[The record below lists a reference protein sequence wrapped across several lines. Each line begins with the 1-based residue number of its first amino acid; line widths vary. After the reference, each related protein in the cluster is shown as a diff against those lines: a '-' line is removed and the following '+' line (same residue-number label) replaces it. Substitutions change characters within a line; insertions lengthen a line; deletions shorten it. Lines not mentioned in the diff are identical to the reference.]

1 MSVLL
6 PWLLAFGALAIAGI
20 TALHLLARNEPPRWL
35 LPTARFVPESR
46 ERAPARSFSLSD
58 RRLLALRVFALAAI
72 ALAAAGPWWRGARA
86 ARAQVI
92 VADLSRTVGDRRAVV
107 TAVRAAYRDG
117 DRVVALDSVARAV
130 TLAGLDSLSATPAP
144 VRVGRLSAALLAA
157 REEARALARG
167 ADSVALVL
175 VSPLMA
181 DVMDAATPAIRA
193 TWPGAVRVERVALPA
208 DTACGADH
216 ARVTLRASAADPMRA
231 TLALDGRLGGE
242 VLASAGGGA
251 AGAQGAPRAG
261 AGPSR
266 APSVAIAPVR
276 LIRSATLSADDSTA
290 ARAGGVVVHWPE
302 LLVARDTVGAV
313 ATARA
318 VFVATL
324 PRPVALD
331 GGSSVAHWVDGSS
344 AAVES
349 PLGAGCIR
357 RVAIPLASA
366 GDAALRASFR
376 AVVRD
381 LLGPCG
387 GLREWTPADATI
399 LRALA
404 GTGGA
409 AASAALLTPTADAA
423 LVRWLLV
430 LAALALATE
439 WWLRRRQEGA

>member
-1 MSVLL
+1 VSVLL
-6 PWLLAFGALAIAGI
+6 PWLLALGALTVAGI
-20 TALHLLARNEPPRWL
+20 AALHLLARNEPPRFL

-46 ERAPARSFSLSD
+46 ERAPARSFALSD
-58 RRLLALRVFALAAI
+58 RRLLALRVIALVAI
-72 ALAAAGPWWRGARA
+72 ALAAAGPWWRGAGA

-92 VADLSRTVGDRRAVV
+92 VADLSRTVHARGDVV
-107 TAVRAAYRDG
+107 RAVRAAYREG
-117 DRVVALDSVARAV
+117 DRVVVLDSTPRAV
-130 TLAGLDSLSATPAP
+130 SLAELDSLASQAAP
-144 VRVGRLSAALLAA
+144 QRVGRLSAALLRA
-157 REEARALARG
+157 REEARTLARG
-167 ADSVALVL
+167 ADSVALVI
-175 VSPLMA
+175 VSPMHA
-181 DVMDAATPAIRA
+181 DVLDAATAPIRA
-193 TWPGAVRVERVALPA
+193 TWPGAIRIEGLATEADSVRDADRTRVA
-208 DTACGADH
+208 
-216 ARVTLRASAADPMRA
+216 VRASAADPMRA
-231 TLALDGRLGGE
+231 TLALDGRLGGD
-242 VLASAGGGA
+242 VVAGSFASPTSRGA
-251 AGAQGAPRAG
+251 PSGAAPRA
-261 AGPSR
+261 PR
-266 APSVAIAPVR
+266 LPDRTVR
-276 LIRSATLSADDSTA
+276 LIRSATLTADDSSA
-290 ARAGGVVVHWPE
+290 ARSGSLVVHWPE
-302 LLVARDTVGAV
+302 SLPTRDTVGAV

-331 GGSSVAHWVDGSS
+331 GGTTVAHWVDGTA

-381 LLGPCG
+381 LLAPCG
-387 GLREWTPADATI
+387 GLRDATPLDSAA
-399 LRALA
+399 LRAFM

-430 LAALALATE
+430 LAALALTLE